1 MVEDSFIE
9 DTLQPNATN
18 GLVRKIKVQQAAT
31 SIAKSDVVW
40 LLVSDQVVRIEN
52 DIAWTLSNLKVHLS
66 ANTKRMLVP
75 HDGRSDL
82 FIMLPASEAVEVGY
96 RW

>member
-1 MVEDSFIE
+1 MVEDNFIE
-9 DTLQPNATN
+9 DTLQSNAPN
-18 GLVRKIKVQQAAT
+18 GLVRRIKVQQAAT
-31 SIAKSDVVW
+31 SIAKSDVW